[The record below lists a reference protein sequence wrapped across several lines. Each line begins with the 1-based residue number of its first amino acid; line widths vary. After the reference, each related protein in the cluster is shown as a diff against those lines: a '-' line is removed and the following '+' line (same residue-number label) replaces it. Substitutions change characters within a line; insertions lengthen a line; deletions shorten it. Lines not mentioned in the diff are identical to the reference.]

1 MTRIVVHEEEEI
13 LKDEYAQEYKALQ
26 DQNQGYQHQHLEKKK
41 QKVNYF
47 YCVILSCLHNMKWT
61 RNSHFVKDKL
71 KFSQLI
77 G

>member
-41 QKVNYF
+41 QKVSYF
-47 YCVILSCLHNMKWT
+47 YFVVLSFRLKNNM
-61 RNSHFVKDKL
+61 D
-71 KFSQLI
+71 
-77 G
+77 

>member
-1 MTRIVVHEEEEI
+1 MNIQTASAKCVIHIVVHEEEEI

-47 YCVILSCLHNMKWT
+47 CYVAFILLNIMERARS
-61 RNSHFVKDKL
+61 
-71 KFSQLI
+71 
-77 G
+77 

>member
-47 YCVILSCLHNMKWT
+47 ILLNNMKWT
-61 RNSHFVKDKL
+61 RNLHFLKD
-71 KFSQLI
+71 
-77 G
+77 